1 MLRKIIKLKS
11 QSQMKKKKETE
22 IENLKKTIISLNKN
36 ICLEKFRKKIISISS
51 PKNISTKKKQM
62 FITYINTNKKE
73 RINSEKK
80 NNYKSPLSL
89 YENNI
94 ISTNIFNFDFS
105 EIKKNIRNLEN
116 SIKTFSFKN
125 FIPTK
130 KNNNVYF
137 KIKDNFQEKKNR

>member
-1 MLRKIIKLKS
+1 
-11 QSQMKKKKETE
+11 
-22 IENLKKTIISLNKN
+22 
-36 ICLEKFRKKIISISS
+36 
-51 PKNISTKKKQM
+51 M
-62 FITYINTNKKE
+62 FITNINIKKKE

-137 KIKDNFQEKKNR
+137 KIKDNFQEKKTDNISFIQNKNDLYYKSKFFSSYNNLNNDN